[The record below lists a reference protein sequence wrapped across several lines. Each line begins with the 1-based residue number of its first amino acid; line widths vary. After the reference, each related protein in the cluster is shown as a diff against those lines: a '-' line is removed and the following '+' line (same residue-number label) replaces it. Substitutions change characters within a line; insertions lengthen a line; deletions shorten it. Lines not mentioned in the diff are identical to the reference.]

1 MIGATWNRKGRTLVI
16 ANCLAAAA
24 VLLVVAAAPRPI
36 SSAALGS
43 EWQCSKSAFVLTT
56 CRPASEDDVTRKP
69 LAEAPSLS
77 EQTGADLGEL
87 HVGVTLV
94 QLEPA
99 SLDRELEAGTILR
112 CHGLIAEIGTGR

>member
-16 ANCLAAAA
+16 ANCVAATA
-24 VLLVVAAAPRPI
+24 VLLVVAAAPRPV

-69 LAEAPSLS
+69 PAEPPTLN
-77 EQTGADLGEL
+77 EQTGAGLGEL

-99 SLDRELEAGTILR
+99 PLDRELEAGTILR
-112 CHGLIAEIGTGR
+112 CHRLIAE